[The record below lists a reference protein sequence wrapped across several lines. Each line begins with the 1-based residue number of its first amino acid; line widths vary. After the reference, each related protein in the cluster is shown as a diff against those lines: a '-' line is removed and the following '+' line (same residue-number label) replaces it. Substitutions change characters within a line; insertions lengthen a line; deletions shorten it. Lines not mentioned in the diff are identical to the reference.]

1 MNTLPIAM
9 LAAALSGCAVQAEP
23 VRIDATD
30 KMASSVWIGDQ
41 FGMHADGSHSQGT
54 VFITIGPDGAYTARG
69 YYRGAMDC
77 MLESTP
83 WSGVIYRVST
93 RVYAAVNDGATNAW
107 YVLNVAPGYGQAT
120 ASLVAKNTGPLIES
134 NELIRQNAAAVQ
146 AVEELIK
153 PYACE
158 EMP

>member
-1 MNTLPIAM
+1 MKALI
-9 LAAALSGCAVQAEP
+9 LAAALTGCAASAETT
-23 VRIDATD
+23 RIDATD

-54 VFITIGPDGAYTARG
+54 VFVTIGPDGAYTARG
-69 YYRGAMDC
+69 YYRGTRDC
-77 MLESTP
+77 MQPSEP
-83 WSGVIYRVST
+83 WTGVLYRISS
-93 RVYAAVNDGATNAW
+93 RVYGALNDGATQAW

-120 ASLVAKNTGPLIES
+120 ASLITKGTGPLVER

-153 PYACE
+153 PYTCE
-158 EMP
+158 ESP